1 MAAEDHG
8 KFRTEFQKHGVH
20 FISTHASAHA
30 CALVCAL
37 TIARTRA
44 PHTHAHT
51 HAHSQ
56 INSKQYGLGYYA
68 VAADAAA
75 ARDLVAKVLG
85 YSLNFTKPRK
95 VTGQRSEGADQAVAD
110 AVKAA
115 NAFVLGNS
123 KKFGF
128 FGKKVTKP
136 RS

>member
-1 MAAEDHG
+1 M
-8 KFRTEFQKHGVH
+8 R
-20 FISTHASAHA
+20 AHVRA
-30 CALVCAL
+30 Y
-37 TIARTRA
+37 TRA
-44 PHTHAHT
+44 SYTHTHTHT

-56 INSKQYGLGYYA
+56 INYKYYGLGYYA
-68 VAADAAA
+68 AEADAAA

-85 YSLNFTKPRK
+85 HRLNFKEPRK

>member
-1 MAAEDHG
+1 MH
-8 KFRTEFQKHGVH
+8 
-20 FISTHASAHA
+20 ISMHADYCAH
-30 CALVCAL
+30 
-37 TIARTRA
+37 TYARTRA
-44 PHTHAHT
+44 PHTHTHT
-51 HAHSQ
+51 HTHSQ
-56 INSKQYGLGYYA
+56 INCKHYCLGRYA
-68 VAADAAA
+68 VEADAAA

-128 FGKKVTKP
+128 FGKKVTNP